1 MRNYAGFLA
10 LFLLLAA
17 ASGRQTARDL
27 RSFFKQ
33 NVGLSDSEIARIGQ
47 GQAVAKILDSP
58 KPSQVFVFG
67 AVSINAQPSAYIR
80 LASNLEKLKSLPGY
94 LAVQRFSSPPL
105 LSDLSGFEIDAD
117 DVDELKKCKP
127 ADCDVQ
133 LPAEKI
139 QEFRTRIDWSSPN
152 AGTQVNHLIKDM
164 ALKALLAYQQ
174 GGNAALGIYE
184 DKDVPTRV
192 SEQFHS
198 LLARSN
204 VLPEK
209 FPALHSYLLSYPK
222 GSLPDSSSTF
232 YWEKVNFGLKP
243 TLRVNQQITA
253 RMATEHGLVDVVA
266 TKQLYASHY
275 FQAALELYFCL
286 PQSPSGFYLI
296 TVKGSEQ
303 DGLTGVKGRIIKKV
317 ATGKTR
323 SALEQYLAAIKKELE
338 H

>member
-1 MRNYAGFLA
+1 MRNCVGFLA
-10 LFLLLAA
+10 PFVVLAA
-17 ASGRQTARDL
+17 TSDLQTAGYL
-27 RSFFKQ
+27 PAFFKQ
-33 NVGLSDSEIARIGQ
+33 NIGLSDSEIARIEQ
-47 GQAVAKILDSP
+47 GQAIAKILDSS

-67 AVSINAQPSAYIR
+67 AISINAQPGAYSR
-80 LASNLEKLKSLPGY
+80 LASDLERLKSLPGY

-127 ADCDVQ
+127 SDCDVQ
-133 LPAEKI
+133 LPAEEI

-152 AGTQVNHLIKDM
+152 SRAQVNHLAKDM

-174 GGNAALGIYE
+174 GGNATLGIYE

-222 GSLPDSSSTF
+222 GSLPGSSSTF

-253 RMATEHGLVDVVA
+253 RMATEHGLIDVVA
-266 TKQLYASHY
+266 IKQLYASHY

-286 PQSPSGFYLI
+286 PRSPSGFYLI

-303 DGLTGVKGRIIKKV
+303 DGLTGVKGRVIKKV
-317 ATGKTR
+317 AISKTR
-323 SALEQYLAAIKKELE
+323 SALEQYLVAIKKELE

>member
-1 MRNYAGFLA
+1 MSNCAGLLIPFFFLA
-10 LFLLLAA
+10 TTADL
-17 ASGRQTARDL
+17 QTAKYL
-27 RSFFKQ
+27 SAFFRQ
-33 NVGLSDSEIARIGQ
+33 NIGLNDSEIQRIEQ
-47 GQAVAKILDSP
+47 GHAVAKILNSP

-67 AVSINAQPSAYIR
+67 AISINAPPGAYIR
-80 LASNLEKLKSLPGY
+80 LASDLDRLKSLPGY
-94 LAVQRFSSPPL
+94 LAVRRFSSPPA
-105 LSDLSGFEIDAD
+105 LSDLAGFEIDAD
-117 DVDELKKCKP
+117 DMDELKKCKP
-127 ADCDVQ
+127 SDCDVQ

-139 QEFRTRIDWSSPN
+139 QEFRTRIDWSSAN
-152 AGTQVNHLIKDM
+152 SATQVNDLVKDM

-198 LLARSN
+198 LLVRSKD
-204 VLPEK
+204 LPEK

-222 GSLPDSSSTF
+222 GSLPDSSSIF

-253 RMATEHGLVDVVA
+253 RMVTEHGLIDVIA
-266 TKQLYASHY
+266 IKQLYASHY
-275 FQAALELYFCL
+275 FQTALELYFCL
-286 PQSPSGFYLI
+286 PRSPRGFYLV

-317 ATGKTR
+317 AIGKTR
-323 SALEQYLAAIKKELE
+323 SALEKYLVAIKKELE

>member
-1 MRNYAGFLA
+1 MRYFVGSLLPFVFLA
-10 LFLLLAA
+10 ATSDLATPGYLSA
-17 ASGRQTARDL
+17 Y
-27 RSFFKQ
+27 FKQ
-33 NVGLSDSEIARIGQ
+33 NIGLSDGEIASIEH

-67 AVSINAQPSAYIR
+67 AISINAKPSAYIH
-80 LASNLEKLKSLPGY
+80 LASDLDRLKSLPGY

-105 LSDLSGFEIDAD
+105 LSDLSGFEVDAD
-117 DVDELKKCKP
+117 DVDQLKKCKP
-127 ADCDVQ
+127 SDCDVQ

-139 QEFRTRIDWSSPN
+139 QEFRTRIDWSSTN
-152 AGTQVNHLIKDM
+152 STTQVNHLVKDM

-174 GGNAALGIYE
+174 GGNAALGVYA

-192 SEQFHS
+192 SEQFQS
-198 LLARSN
+198 LLARSK
-204 VLPEK
+204 VLPK
-209 FPALHSYLLSYPK
+209 QFPALHSYLLTYPK
-222 GSLPDSSSTF
+222 GALPDSSSIF

-253 RMATEHGLVDVVA
+253 RLGTEHGLVDVVA
-266 TKQLYASHY
+266 IKQLYASHY
-275 FQAALELYFCL
+275 FQTALEMYFCL
-286 PQSPSGFYLI
+286 PRSPNGFYLI

-303 DGLTGVKGRIIKKV
+303 DGLTGIKGRLIKKV

-323 SALEQYLAAIKKELE
+323 SALEQYLAAIRKELE